1 MHKQKIR
8 VLDKAILDKLA
19 FTLVELIVVISVL
32 AILSTI
38 WFISYN
44 WYLSGVRD
52 TNRISNIKSLSE
64 ALEIYRTKSSLPLPE
79 SNVEVK
85 INGNK
90 IMWQWYLWENI
101 LKTLNFNNWWIDPL
115 DNTYY
120 TYAITDDRKY
130 FQLMGFLE
138 EEWSLQLIYNKSL
151 IVNKLYSSSIDYSTR
166 YPTVYGKQLWI
177 ITTTLNVPIQEDS
190 TIVLSWELNITS
202 STTDIF
208 NAHFDDTNVI
218 TWIWTDLFI
227 IAYNANCNRIK
238 QVTWVNSD
246 WVYTINPTSSSSF
259 TAYCD
264 MNTDWWW
271 WTLVA
276 RSASWT
282 TGNFWWNTATG
293 SLYIDSLPYS
303 LWDVKSDSIDF
314 SGLMI
319 ATYSNW
325 KSLDLAYKMDV
336 DNNDLISN
344 IWSSI
349 DTANVIQIN
358 WDTTSTTDFN
368 KWGTFTSTT
377 WYWFSDNTTD
387 KWLHIDWF
395 SSNSTFSW
403 NQGMIFVR

>member
-38 WFISYN
+38 GFISYN
-44 WYLSGVRD
+44 GYLSGVRD

-90 IMWQWYLWENI
+90 IMWQGYLGENI
-101 LKTLNFNNWWIDPL
+101 LKTLNFNNGGIDPL

-138 EEWSLQLIYNKSL
+138 EEGSLQLIYNKSL

-166 YPTVYGKQLWI
+166 YPTVYGKQLGI

-190 TIVLSWELNITS
+190 TIVLSGELNITS

-218 TWIWTDLFI
+218 TGIGTDLFI

-238 QVTWVNSD
+238 QVTGVNSD
-246 WVYTINPTSSSSF
+246 GVYTINPTSSSSF

-264 MNTDWWW
+264 MNTDGGG

-276 RSASWT
+276 RSASGT
-282 TGNFWWNTATG
+282 TGNFGWNTATG

-303 LWDVKSDSIDF
+303 LGDVKSDSIDF

-319 ATYSNW
+319 ATYSNG

-344 IWSSI
+344 IGSSI

-358 WDTTSTTDFN
+358 GDTTSTTDFN

-377 WYWFSDNTTD
+377 GYWFSDNTTD
-387 KWLHIDWF
+387 KGLHIDGF
-395 SSNSTFSW
+395 SSNSTFSG